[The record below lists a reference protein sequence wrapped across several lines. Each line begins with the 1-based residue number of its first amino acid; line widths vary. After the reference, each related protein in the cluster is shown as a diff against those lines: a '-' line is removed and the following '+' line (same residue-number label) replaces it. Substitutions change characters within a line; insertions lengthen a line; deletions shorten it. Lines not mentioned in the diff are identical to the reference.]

1 MKKRSLNESKNN
13 RKFRASE
20 KFVWKC
26 IQKWKKSFYY
36 ENMKFFIIFKKL
48 SQHMILVNIS
58 QQKVNTRST
67 HGQYHPTYQN
77 VQNFIKKMN
86 LVNIWFFGQQKVNI
100 TQHIKIF
107 VYILPLTYGGWA
119 GKLKYQVF
127 SKDFIKIKIISLV
140 NRRSTSPSI
149 PKVLSTFYFSSM
161 VGGWAN

>member
-1 MKKRSLNESKNN
+1 MKNLYENVYKNEK
-13 RKFRASE
+13 
-20 KFVWKC
+20 KC
-26 IQKWKKSFYY
+26 FYY

>member
-1 MKKRSLNESKNN
+1 MKKN
-13 RKFRASE
+13 
-20 KFVWKC
+20 V
-26 IQKWKKSFYY
+26 FYY

-58 QQKVNTRST
+58 QQKVNTGST

-127 SKDFIKIKIISLV
+127 FKRFYQNKNYIFGQQKVNITQHTKSFVYVLLLKHGGWVGELKYQVFPKDFIKI
-140 NRRSTSPSI
+140 
-149 PKVLSTFYFSSM
+149 
-161 VGGWAN
+161 

>member
-1 MKKRSLNESKNN
+1 MKNLYENVYKNG
-13 RKFRASE
+13 K
-20 KFVWKC
+20 KC
-26 IQKWKKSFYY
+26 FYY

-77 VQNFIKKMN
+77 VQNFIKKTN

>member
-1 MKKRSLNESKNN
+1 MKILYENVYKNG
-13 RKFRASE
+13 K
-20 KFVWKC
+20 KC
-26 IQKWKKSFYY
+26 FYY
-36 ENMKFFIIFKKL
+36 ENIKFFIIFKKL

-127 SKDFIKIKIISLV
+127 FKRFYQNKNYIFGQQKVNITQHTKSFVYVLLLKHGGWVGELKYQVFPKDFIKI
-140 NRRSTSPSI
+140 
-149 PKVLSTFYFSSM
+149 
-161 VGGWAN
+161 